1 MISCGKCDKRY
12 FKMFFLFLIVN
23 IIILIMYVLFVYV
36 TFINF
41 NIITK
46 SYLLKRFL
54 KYFGMSLSFIPEL
67 ILKYKTKSS
76 NKQESIQIN
85 NRNNVNGFIEFI
97 YTDLSDTMK
106 FKDYLNIGFM
116 CLLLL
121 IIDFIKVFLG
131 KREYSSDSQYT
142 FIELPFLLLISA
154 FVFKINYYK
163 HQYLSIIVITVI
175 GFIIYIIKTIY
186 YYKETSDLEN
196 VMIEL
201 SLIILIGLGESIFLS
216 YTKVLMQFKFFSPY
230 KVCYVFGL
238 INGFI
243 ILILYFIISE
253 FKCPKKSW
261 LCDIEYKGV
270 YYFDN
275 IYFFINEYKI
285 SQKILLFLIAIF
297 EGIIKLL
304 YNIIINYYSVCHIFL
319 FLQNKGIA
327 DSINA
332 DVIKK
337 SYNLLQGIINCLYLI
352 DIFFILV
359 FLELFQLNFC
369 GLNKNLKVNIQ
380 KRTNEDIMLAH
391 IDEGPEEPE
400 DTAQIE
406 GERNSPFN
414 NNSSRD

>member
-12 FKMFFLFLIVN
+12 FKIFLLFLIVI
-23 IIILIMYVLFVYV
+23 IIILIIYVLFVKV
-36 TFINF
+36 THINY

-46 SYLLKRFL
+46 SYLLKNFL

-67 ILKYKTKSS
+67 ILKYKSKSS
-76 NKQESIQIN
+76 KKQESIKVN
-85 NRNNVNGFIEFI
+85 NHNNANGFIEFI

-116 CLLLL
+116 SLLLL
-121 IIDFIKVFLG
+121 IIDFIKIVLG
-131 KREYSSDSQYT
+131 KKEYSSDSQYT
-142 FIELPFLLLISA
+142 FIELPFLLLISV

-175 GFIIYIIKTIY
+175 GFIHYIIKTIY

-196 VMIEL
+196 IMIEL
-201 SLIILIGLGESIFLS
+201 SLLILIGLGESIFLS

-230 KVCYVFGL
+230 KVCCVFGL
-238 INGFI
+238 INCFI

-253 FKCPKKSW
+253 FKCSKKSL
-261 LCDIEYKGV
+261 LCDVEYKGD

-275 IYFFINEYKI
+275 IYFFINEDKI
-285 SQKILLFLIAIF
+285 SQKILLFLIGIF

-304 YNIIINYYSVCHIFL
+304 YNIIINYFSVCHMFL

-332 DVIKK
+332 DVIKQ
-337 SYNLLQGIINCLYLI
+337 SYSLLQGIINCLYLI
-352 DIFFILV
+352 EIFFILV
-359 FLELFQLNFC
+359 FLELLQLNFC

-380 KRTNEDIMLAH
+380 KRTNEDIMLTH
-391 IDEGPEEPE
+391 IDEGIEEPE
-400 DTAQIE
+400 DTGQIE
-406 GERNSPFN
+406 GERDSSFN
-414 NNSSRD
+414 NDTSRD